1 MERGFPVFW
10 GRQQYGR
17 GFYAANFQNANYWSG
32 WWNWQQNN
40 NHCPNTPSA
49 WVHCG
54 KPHNYN
60 VPYQGSGWNHSQGS
74 SNGAHSSQGHHRG
87 AKSKSSKGKGR
98 SKKPSHSSG
107 LINKTPNKK
116 GNNFEKTGGPSATPE
131 SKQGQENSASLVKK
145 TDTPKVDL
153 KSSKTIM
160 SPKDFSFHLPSV
172 SSTCP
177 QSKQEVPSKG
187 KKEIEV
193 KLEDSRTSEDPPSQT
208 APLSPVHA
216 PSKTAEGLPATVKEE
231 PVVVELKDR
240 QAAEQPPSQAL
251 SFPSA
256 EASIEDQPQLVTTE
270 GIHTTKKELPVLLEA
285 IPPKDHFSHVGSPP
299 AVEIPFL
306 SETTNENHSEGK
318 EDIELLEAI
327 PPKDHFSH
335 VGSPPAVE
343 IPFLSET
350 SNENHS
356 EGKEDI
362 ELTQI
367 TSSLKDGDL
376 HKSCAVLATSSSS
389 LPSTLSDV
397 RVVPVLVREKK
408 YEKLE
413 AIPPKDH
420 FSHVGSPPAVE
431 IPFLSETTNENH
443 SEGKEDI
450 ELTQI
455 TSSLKDED
463 LHKSCAV
470 LASSSSSLLS
480 TLSDVRVVPVL
491 VRAKKYER
499 AENVWAPEDCQAPPC
514 NVNEVG
520 KCHRVSE
527 HDSDLVLSQSPP
539 HSLISCDQKSD
550 TERWLEYCSCSP
562 KNQHSSDSRHSSTNW
577 TTGELHIQRS
587 RSPHRREQSHGS
599 SDRSPR
605 SRKGRHSSDSHHS
618 RASRASR
625 ELHLQRSRSPHMR
638 ERSHGSSDLSPW
650 RREHSSFCHCGYC
663 YNPHRKNFYE
673 RDSPPSYLVQKRSHR
688 YSPERS
694 ELYKAPHSYNRESPR
709 EKLKKKISSSQK
721 TEKKKKATA
730 ISEKAGKSIKTKKK
744 TKGDQASG
752 APISSETAQKLQPVE
767 TELSDPIQATT
778 CSEDADPT
786 HPLCAG
792 EKDGFSSSS
801 RASEDRSAAVLAR
814 KEEIEQA
821 YQRVLLNFAVVTA
834 MLLETKPCM
843 EAAMEAALRANLRR
857 IGNYYECMLEDFI
870 DSYDLANA
878 I

>member
-177 QSKQEVPSKG
+177 QSKQEVPSKE

-231 PVVVELKDR
+231 PVVGGCGVKMNELEMSGSEDWGNYHLTEGGTVGYHPGVELKDR

-270 GIHTTKKELPVLLEA
+270 GIHTTKKELPVL
-285 IPPKDHFSHVGSPP
+285 
-299 AVEIPFL
+299 
-306 SETTNENHSEGK
+306 
-318 EDIELLEAI
+318 
-327 PPKDHFSH
+327 
-335 VGSPPAVE
+335 
-343 IPFLSET
+343 
-350 SNENHS
+350 
-356 EGKEDI
+356 
-362 ELTQI
+362 
-367 TSSLKDGDL
+367 
-376 HKSCAVLATSSSS
+376 
-389 LPSTLSDV
+389 
-397 RVVPVLVREKK
+397 
-408 YEKLE
+408 LE

-688 YSPERS
+688 YSPGD
-694 ELYKAPHSYNRESPR
+694 LF
-709 EKLKKKISSSQK
+709 LLSSS
-721 TEKKKKATA
+721 EW
-730 ISEKAGKSIKTKKK
+730 E
-744 TKGDQASG
+744 
-752 APISSETAQKLQPVE
+752 SS
-767 TELSDPIQATT
+767 
-778 CSEDADPT
+778 
-786 HPLCAG
+786 
-792 EKDGFSSSS
+792 FSS
-801 RASEDRSAAVLAR
+801 
-814 KEEIEQA
+814 
-821 YQRVLLNFAVVTA
+821 
-834 MLLETKPCM
+834 
-843 EAAMEAALRANLRR
+843 
-857 IGNYYECMLEDFI
+857 
-870 DSYDLANA
+870 
-878 I
+878 

>member
-231 PVVVELKDR
+231 PVVGGCGVKMNELEMSGSEDWGNYHLTEGGTVGYHPGVELKDR

-408 YEKLE
+408 YEK
-413 AIPPKDH
+413 
-420 FSHVGSPPAVE
+420 
-431 IPFLSETTNENH
+431 
-443 SEGKEDI
+443 
-450 ELTQI
+450 
-455 TSSLKDED
+455 
-463 LHKSCAV
+463 
-470 LASSSSSLLS
+470 
-480 TLSDVRVVPVL
+480 
-491 VRAKKYER
+491 